1 MRRVPGCSWLVRVGL
16 FFVLFGSIQAD
27 DESLRKALDQL
38 SGSYADAQQRLHE
51 REAAL
56 QTLTANLA
64 IVRTESELFQK
75 LWSEA
80 QMRAQTLG
88 ANLTDSDVVAT
99 HRQLVETLRKLYMA
113 DIDRQRLLELLKR
126 LVTGV
131 ESNQDVAGEIAATKR
146 LLAEKSGSGAATASN
161 SMLAAAQVLDVNS
174 KLRLVV
180 LDVGA
185 QQGARIG
192 MPLIILRGDRVVAE
206 LRIVEVRQ
214 KICGALIEKVVNN
227 VTLKAGDT
235 AQVTKG

>member
-1 MRRVPGCSWLVRVGL
+1 
-16 FFVLFGSIQAD
+16 
-27 DESLRKALDQL
+27 
-38 SGSYADAQQRLHE
+38 
-51 REAAL
+51 
-56 QTLTANLA
+56 
-64 IVRTESELFQK
+64 
-75 LWSEA
+75 
-80 QMRAQTLG
+80 MRAQMLG

-126 LVTGV
+126 LMTGI
-131 ESNQDVAGEIAATKR
+131 ESNQDVAGDIAATKQ
-146 LLAEKSGSGAATASN
+146 LLAEKSGSGVATASN